1 MASFFLC
8 VGDQLPIIQE
18 QLVNSDGTNPNLTG
32 ASVQFVIIDQARAGA
47 QFGGAAAIVT
57 PTTGVVQYT
66 WQSSDTTAAGTYV
79 YRWVVTFAG
88 GKQETYPNGPDPRQL
103 LISKRL

>member
-18 QLVNSDGTNPNLTG
+18 QLVNSDGTNPDLTG

-47 QFGGAAAIVT
+47 QFGGAGSVVSPTAAT
-57 PTTGVVQYT
+57 VQYT
-66 WQSSDTTAAGTYV
+66 WQSSDTTAAGTYI
-79 YRWVVTFAG
+79 YRWVVTFAS